1 MIDKKTIGTL
11 LGVCY
16 AAVFGAI
23 VTVGIHGYW
32 PHMSVGVLL
41 LSSVALFVG
50 FYFTGRWIAVRNEQN
65 KKLTTSVKELR
76 RRSKEFYDW
85 LDSQGHR

>member
-41 LSSVALFVG
+41 LSSAALFVG